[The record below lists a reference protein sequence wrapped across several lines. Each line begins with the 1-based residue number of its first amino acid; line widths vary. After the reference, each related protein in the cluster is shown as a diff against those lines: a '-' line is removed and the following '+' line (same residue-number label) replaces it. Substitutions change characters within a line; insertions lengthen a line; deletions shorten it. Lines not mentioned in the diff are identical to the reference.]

1 MEKIV
6 RQGLLYDF
14 YGPLLTDHQ
23 QEVYESLVYDN
34 LSLGEIGQEYGI
46 SRQAAHDIIKRSDKI
61 LEEYEDKLHL
71 IERFADNKN
80 GLKHIKEL
88 LDSLDTKDTD
98 TISKINTTIDDMLE
112 KI

>member
-46 SRQAAHDIIKRSDKI
+46 SRQAAHDIIKRLDKI

-98 TISKINTTIDDMLE
+98 TITKINTTIDDMLE

>member
-61 LEEYEDKLHL
+61 LEEYEEKLHL

-88 LDSLDTKDTD
+88 VAGLDTENKDTV
-98 TISKINTTIDDMLE
+98 TKINTTIDDMLE

>member
-98 TISKINTTIDDMLE
+98 TITKINTTIDDMLE

>member
-61 LEEYEDKLHL
+61 LEEYENKLHL

-98 TISKINTTIDDMLE
+98 TITKINTTIDDMLE

>member
-88 LDSLDTKDTD
+88 LDSLNTKDTD
-98 TISKINTTIDDMLE
+98 TITKINTTIDDMLE

>member
-98 TISKINTTIDDMLE
+98 IITKINTTIDDMLE

>member
-14 YGPLLTDHQ
+14 YGPLLTNHQ

-98 TISKINTTIDDMLE
+98 TITKINTTIDDMLE

>member
-88 LDSLDTKDTD
+88 LGSLDTKDTD
-98 TISKINTTIDDMLE
+98 TITKINTTIDDMLE

>member
-98 TISKINTTIDDMLE
+98 TIAKINTTIDDMLE

>member
-34 LSLGEIGQEYGI
+34 LSLGEIGHEYGI

-98 TISKINTTIDDMLE
+98 TITKINTTIDDMLE